1 MTTTREIAVPDIG
14 DFESVDVIEVLV
26 VAGDNIRAEDP
37 LVTLESD
44 KATMDVPAPFGG
56 TISEIRVQAGDKVA
70 QGSVLCMVEPAD
82 GPAARQTAEPVDS
95 AEADVSAQRATL
107 EVADQVQPATQQ
119 SPQPPPS
126 LPPPVER
133 SGGALPHASPAVR
146 GLARELGVDLS
157 AVRGTGPKGR
167 ILKEDVQQHV
177 KAILKHPVETTPE
190 AVVSPGIP
198 SPAQIDYSRWGPTET
213 APLSRIQKLSGPHL
227 QRAWL
232 NIPHVTHH

>member
-44 KATMDVPAPFGG
+44 KATMDVPAPFAG

-70 QGSVLCMVEPAD
+70 QGSVLCMVESVNAPAT
-82 GPAARQTAEPVDS
+82 RQTAELVDS
-95 AEADVSAQRATL
+95 TPEADVSEQGATL
-107 EVADQVQPATQQ
+107 QVADQVQPATQQ

-167 ILKEDVQQHV
+167 ILKENVQQHV
-177 KAILKHPVETTPE
+177 KAILKHPVETTQFYL
-190 AVVSPGIP
+190 A
-198 SPAQIDYSRWGPTET
+198 YR
-213 APLSRIQKLSGPHL
+213 
-227 QRAWL
+227 
-232 NIPHVTHH
+232 